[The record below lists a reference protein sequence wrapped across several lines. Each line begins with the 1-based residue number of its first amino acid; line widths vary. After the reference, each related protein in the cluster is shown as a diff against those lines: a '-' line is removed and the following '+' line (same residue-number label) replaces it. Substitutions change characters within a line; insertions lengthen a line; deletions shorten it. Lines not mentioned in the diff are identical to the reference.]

1 MKHQV
6 LSFCNLLA
14 YMVTHDEIMQAYDD
28 AEIVWKDMV
37 VISGID
43 VHELLDQAEF
53 AIDIRERLS
62 K

>member
-1 MKHQV
+1 
-6 LSFCNLLA
+6 
-14 YMVTHDEIMQAYDD
+14 MVTHDEIMQAYDD